1 MKTITLLVGL
11 VCTTL
16 PAAAQSK
23 VYTNA
28 DLGTVHRTRTV
39 TAAELEG
46 LAARQF
52 VFVPSR
58 PPAPV
63 VVIGR
68 DVAAGPFGAFAP
80 PLPER
85 RLDGSLWTDPPWEQF
100 AYVGYP
106 SHVHGALNPRT
117 GPRRSNSRPVTSGSA
132 PSPSSRRD

>member
-11 VCTTL
+11 VCTAL

-39 TAAELEG
+39 TAAELAG

-52 VFVPSR
+52 VFVPAR

-80 PLPER
+80 PLPDR

-100 AYVGYP
+100 AYVG
-106 SHVHGALNPRT
+106 HVHHADGPRNQRT
-117 GPRRSNSRPVTSGSA
+117 GPRSNTHPR
-132 PSPSSRRD
+132 SSRR